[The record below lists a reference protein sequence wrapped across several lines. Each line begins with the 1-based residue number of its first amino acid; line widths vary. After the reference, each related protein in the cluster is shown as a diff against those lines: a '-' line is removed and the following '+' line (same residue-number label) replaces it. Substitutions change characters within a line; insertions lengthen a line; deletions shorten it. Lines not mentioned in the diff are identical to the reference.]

1 MFGGGGANDKQS
13 WRGAFRPY
21 PASKRRVAGF
31 AIGRETIL
39 LWLRLRLRRSP
50 DPFEIVS
57 RNRVVWIQAERV
69 LELLDGFL
77 YPVLSEE
84 HVAQVAVRAIVLR
97 IEANSIPK
105 CIFSARQIS
114 V

>member
-1 MFGGGGANDKQS
+1 MFEGGGANDKQS
-13 WRGAFRPY
+13 WRGALPSY
-21 PASKRRVAGF
+21 PASQRRGAGF
-31 AIGRETIL
+31 AIGREAVL
-39 LWLRLRLRRSP
+39 LGLRLLPRRSP

-77 YPVLSEE
+77 YPVLSEV
-84 HVAQVAVRAIVLR
+84 HIAQVAVCAIVLR
-97 IEANSIPK
+97 IEADGILK
-105 CIFSARQIS
+105 CIFGAPQIS